1 MIELFKWSTG
11 LSESERAV
19 KNVANLINLRQ
30 GDLPF
35 DRGLGVNPDYIDKPM
50 SELSSDIITD
60 LEDMINEREPRVKV
74 SVELADV
81 LNAESILEVTVT
93 DA

>member
-1 MIELFKWSTG
+1 MFKWSTG

-19 KNVANLINLRQ
+19 KNVENLINLRH
-30 GDLPF
+30 GDLAF
-35 DRGLGVNPDYIDKPM
+35 DRGLGSNPEYIDKPM
-50 SELSSDIITD
+50 EELSSDIITE
-60 LEDMINEREPRVKV
+60 LEDMIKEREPRVQA

-81 LNAESILEVTVT
+81 LNAESILEVTTT

>member
-1 MIELFKWSTG
+1 MFQWSTG
-11 LSESERAV
+11 LNESDRAV

-35 DRGLGVNPDYIDKPM
+35 DRGLGVNPDYIDKPIA
-50 SELSSDIITD
+50 ELSSDIITE
-60 LEDMINEREPRVKV
+60 LEDMIKEREPRVHV

>member
-1 MIELFKWSTG
+1 MFVWSTG
-11 LSESERAV
+11 LSESDRAV

-35 DRGLGVNPDYIDKPM
+35 DRGLGVNPDYVDKPIA
-50 SELSSDIITD
+50 ELSSDIITE
-60 LEDMINEREPRVKV
+60 LEDMIKEREPRVQIA
-74 SVELADV
+74 VELAEM
-81 LNAESILEVTVT
+81 LNAESILEVMTR

>member
-1 MIELFKWSTG
+1 MFVWSTG
-11 LSESERAV
+11 LSESDRAV

-35 DRGLGVNPDYIDKPM
+35 DRGLGVNPDYVDKPIA
-50 SELSSDIITD
+50 ELSSDIITE
-60 LEDMINEREPRVKV
+60 LEDMIKEREPRVQIA
-74 SVELADV
+74 VELAEV
-81 LNAESILEVTVT
+81 LNAKSMLEVMTR

>member
-1 MIELFKWSTG
+1 MFVWSTG
-11 LSESERAV
+11 LSESDRAV

-35 DRGLGVNPDYIDKPM
+35 DRGLGVNPDYVDKPIA
-50 SELSSDIITD
+50 ELSSDIITE
-60 LEDMINEREPRVKV
+60 LEDMMKEREPRVQIA
-74 SVELADV
+74 VELAEV
-81 LNAESILEVTVT
+81 LNAESILEVMTR

>member
-1 MIELFKWSTG
+1 MFKWSIG
-11 LSESERAV
+11 LNESERAA
-19 KNVANLINLRQ
+19 KNVANMINLRQ

-35 DRGLGVNPDYIDKPM
+35 DRGLGINPDYIDKPM
-50 SELSSDIITD
+50 AELSSDIITE
-60 LEDMINEREPRVKV
+60 LEDMIREREPRVNV

-81 LNAESILEVTVT
+81 LNAESILEVTIT

>member
-1 MIELFKWSTG
+1 MFEWSLG
-11 LSESERAV
+11 LSESDRAA

-50 SELSSDIITD
+50 ADLSSDIVTE
-60 LEDMINEREPRVKV
+60 LEDMIKEREPRVQV
-74 SVELADV
+74 SVEQADV
-81 LNAESILEVTVT
+81 LNAESILEVTIT

>member
-1 MIELFKWSTG
+1 MFEWSLG
-11 LSESERAV
+11 LSESDRAA

-35 DRGLGVNPDYIDKPM
+35 DRGLGVNPAYIDKPM
-50 SELSSDIITD
+50 ADLSSDIVTE
-60 LEDMINEREPRVKV
+60 LEDMIKEREPRVQV
-74 SVELADV
+74 SVEQADV
-81 LNAESILEVTVT
+81 LNAESILEVTIT

>member
-1 MIELFKWSTG
+1 MFEWSVG
-11 LSESERAV
+11 LNESDRAA
-19 KNVANLINLRQ
+19 KNVANLINLKQ

-35 DRGLGVNPDYIDKPM
+35 DRGLGVNPDYADKPM
-50 SELSSDIITD
+50 ADLASDIITE
-60 LEDMINEREPRVKV
+60 LEDMIKEREPRVQV

-81 LNAESILEVTVT
+81 LNAESILEVMIT

>member
-1 MIELFKWSTG
+1 MFVWSTG
-11 LSESERAV
+11 LSESDRAV

-35 DRGLGVNPDYIDKPM
+35 DRGLGVNPDYVDKPIA
-50 SELSSDIITD
+50 ELSSDIITE
-60 LEDMINEREPRVKV
+60 LEDLIKEREPRVQIA
-74 SVELADV
+74 VELAEV
-81 LNAESILEVTVT
+81 LNAESILEVMTR

>member
-1 MIELFKWSTG
+1 MFEWPIG
-11 LSESERAV
+11 LDESERAAQ
-19 KNVANLINLRQ
+19 NVTNLINLRQ
-30 GDLPF
+30 GDLAF

-50 SELSSDIITD
+50 AELSSDIITE
-60 LEDMINEREPRVKV
+60 LEDMIREHEPRVQV

-81 LNAESILEVTVT
+81 LNAESIMEVMIT

>member
-1 MIELFKWSTG
+1 MFEWSIG
-11 LSESERAV
+11 LSESERAA

-30 GDLPF
+30 GDLAF
-35 DRGLGVNPDYIDKPM
+35 DRELGVNPDYIDKPM
-50 SELSSDIITD
+50 TELSSDIITE
-60 LEDMINEREPRVKV
+60 LEDMIKRSEPRMQV

-81 LNAESILEVTVT
+81 LNAESILEVAIT

>member
-1 MIELFKWSTG
+1 MFVWSIG
-11 LSESERAV
+11 LNESDRAA

-50 SELSSDIITD
+50 AELSSDIVTE
-60 LEDMINEREPRVKV
+60 LEDMIKEREPRVQV

-81 LNAESILEVTVT
+81 LNAESILEVMIT

>member
-1 MIELFKWSTG
+1 MFEWSLG
-11 LSESERAV
+11 LSESDRAA

-50 SELSSDIITD
+50 ADLSSDIVTE
-60 LEDMINEREPRVKV
+60 LEDMIKEREPRVQV
-74 SVELADV
+74 SVEQADV
-81 LNAESILEVTVT
+81 LNAESILEVTIT
-93 DA
+93 GA

>member
-1 MIELFKWSTG
+1 MFQWSTG
-11 LSESERAV
+11 LSESERAA

-50 SELSSDIITD
+50 TELSSDIITE
-60 LEDMINEREPRVKV
+60 LEDMIKEREPRAKV
-74 SVELADV
+74 SVEMADV
-81 LNAESILEVTVT
+81 LNAESILEVTIT

>member
-1 MIELFKWSTG
+1 MFEWSIG
-11 LSESERAV
+11 LSESERAA

-30 GDLPF
+30 GDLAF
-35 DRGLGVNPDYIDKPM
+35 DRELGVNPDYIDKPM
-50 SELSSDIITD
+50 TELSSDILTE
-60 LEDMINEREPRVKV
+60 LEDMIKRSEPRMQV

-81 LNAESILEVTVT
+81 LNAESILEVAIT

>member
-1 MIELFKWSTG
+1 MFKWSTG

-35 DRGLGVNPDYIDKPM
+35 DRGLGVNPDYIDKPIA
-50 SELSSDIITD
+50 ELSSDIITE
-60 LEDMINEREPRVKV
+60 LEDMIKEREPRVQV

>member
-1 MIELFKWSTG
+1 MFQWSTG
-11 LSESERAV
+11 LNESDRAV

-35 DRGLGVNPDYIDKPM
+35 DRGLGVNPDYIDKPIA
-50 SELSSDIITD
+50 ELSSDIITE
-60 LEDMINEREPRVKV
+60 LEDMIKEREPRVKV

>member
-1 MIELFKWSTG
+1 VFQWSVG

-19 KNVANLINLRQ
+19 KNVANLINLRK

-35 DRGLGVNPDYIDKPM
+35 DRDLGINPDYVDKPI
-50 SELSSDIITD
+50 SELSSDIITE
-60 LEDMINEREPRVKV
+60 LEDMIGEREPRVRV

-93 DA
+93 NV